1 MDNRAYLL
9 ALHQAPGIGGKI
21 ARKLLD
27 YFGDIKKL
35 WGANVT
41 EIEEVVPT
49 QLANA
54 FVQYKKTVN
63 IEKIYE
69 HVISSGCWFITS
81 EDGDYPNLVKEIF
94 NPPLV
99 IFGKGNKEIL
109 SNQCLAI
116 VGCRKPSYYGQQMAR
131 KISSELTLSQWT
143 IVSGLAKGIDTCAH
157 MGCLLQQGNTIAVL
171 GSGVD
176 IIYPK
181 ENKKIYDEI
190 TEKGAII
197 SEYLPGTTPV
207 PGNFP
212 ARNRII
218 SGLSLGVL
226 VVEAG
231 EKSGALITADFA
243 MEQGRDVFA
252 LPGMVTNP
260 YAKGTHSLIK
270 QGAKLIEAATDII
283 QEYYPERL
291 FYGNFGNSKNEQFI
305 SGVEKQLLL
314 LIEKQPLHI
323 DEICF
328 LAHKTIMEISPVLL
342 QMEMKGLIKQLP
354 GKIYSYMI
362 D

>member
-1 MDNRAYLL
+1 MDKRAYLL
-9 ALHQAPGIGGKI
+9 ALHQAPGIGS
-21 ARKLLD
+21 KLSRQLLNS
-27 YFGDIKKL
+27 FNGIERL
-35 WGANVT
+35 WA
-41 EIEEVVPT
+41 
-49 QLANA
+49 ANA
-54 FVQYKKTVN
+54 SE
-63 IEKIYE
+63 IEKILPTQVANTFVKYKNTVNVGKIYE
-69 HVISSGCWFITS
+69 QVLSSGCWFITI
-81 EDGDYPNLVKEIF
+81 EDQDYPNLLKEIF

-99 IFGKGNKEIL
+99 IFGRGKKEL
-109 SNQCLAI
+109 LNSQCLAI

-131 KISSELTLSQWT
+131 KISSELSLCHWT
-143 IVSGLAKGIDTCAH
+143 IVSGMAKGIDTCAH
-157 MGCLLQQGNTIAVL
+157 IGCLQQQGSTIAVL

-181 ENKKIYDEI
+181 ENKKNYEEI
-190 TEKGAII
+190 AEKGAII
-197 SEYLPGTTPV
+197 SEYFPGTAPV

-270 QGAKLIEAATDII
+270 QGAKLIEAASDII
-283 QEYYPERL
+283 QEYYPDRL
-291 FYGNFGNSKNEQFI
+291 FYGNFGNSKNERLI
-305 SGVEKQLLL
+305 SEEEKELLL

-342 QMEMKGLIKQLP
+342 QLEMKGLLKQLP
-354 GKIYSYMI
+354 GKIYSCKL